1 MVIRYDAAVGGG
13 KAVVGQGL
21 VPANTWRAFQRASA
35 TVLARQGAVA
45 DTPPTVIEFPTFRR
59 CRQARRWIALPFGL
73 AVLGCA
79 PAAPETPMEA
89 AKRWY
94 AVLDSLGVHTVP
106 EPAALELLRPYM
118 TDTLVQLMQRAH
130 AVRDSVRGLVP
141 REKPPFVDGELFASL
156 FEGYTETHAQATRV
170 VGDTALVIMAFTNDT
185 QTPTVR
191 WTDTVVVVRER
202 GGYVV
207 ADLRYGAAWE
217 FATHGRLRT
226 VLTFP

>member
-1 MVIRYDAAVGGG
+1 
-13 KAVVGQGL
+13 
-21 VPANTWRAFQRASA
+21 
-35 TVLARQGAVA
+35 
-45 DTPPTVIEFPTFRR
+45 
-59 CRQARRWIALPFGL
+59 
-73 AVLGCA
+73 
-79 PAAPETPMEA
+79 MEA

-118 TDTLVQLMQRAH
+118 TDTLVQLMRRAH

-156 FEGYTETHAQATRV
+156 FEGYTETHPQATRV

-185 QTPTVR
+185 QQPAVR
-191 WTDTVVVVRER
+191 WTDTVAVVRGR

-207 ADLRYGAAWE
+207 ADLRYGAGWD
-217 FATHGRLRT
+217 FAAHGRLRAA
-226 VLTFP
+226 LTFP